1 MKKTKPQI
9 ILNLCTSSNSKE
21 HTDVQQDKPP
31 KVKVKATYEVCVT
44 KNIVYAEGL
53 QHTSVNSADYVRK
66 PLKLDIYEPKTK
78 KKNRPAYMF
87 IHGGSFING
96 SKEQEEIIHLAHYYA
111 TRGWVFISIDYR
123 LKDDFGTVPEA
134 WIEYA
139 REIPVAYI
147 SQFLAMYPAQRDAKA
162 AMRWMMSNAKTYGIN
177 TKYITVG
184 GGSAGAITALS
195 VAISNDEHFRDEID
209 LSQDTTLSTTYR
221 NETYVVH
228 SIIDYWGS
236 KIALDLLEKIYGKQ
250 SFNHKTPPL
259 LIVHG
264 TEDSTVRFSH
274 AQDLKSMYD
283 DKSALI
289 AYYPIEEGG
298 HDAWDATVAHKRI
311 ETLAFDFIVHHQRL
325 ILA

>member
-9 ILNLCTSSNSKE
+9 ILTLCVSSNSKK
-21 HTDVQQDKPP
+21 HTDVQQDKFP
-31 KVKVKATYEVCVT
+31 KVKKEATYEVSVT
-44 KNIVYAEGL
+44 KNVLYAEGL
-53 QHTSVNSADYVRK
+53 KHTSINSADCVRK
-66 PLKLDIYEPKTK
+66 PLKLDIYEPENK

-111 TRGWVFISIDYR
+111 SRGWVFISIDYR
-123 LKDDFGTVPEA
+123 LQEDFGTVPEA
-134 WIEYA
+134 WIAHA

-162 AMRWMMSNAKTYGIN
+162 AMRWLVSNAKVYGIN
-177 TKYITVG
+177 KKYITVG
-184 GGSAGAITALS
+184 GGSAGAITAIS

-221 NETYVVH
+221 DQSYVVH

-236 KIALDLLEKIYGKQ
+236 KIALDFLEKIYGKQ
-250 SFNHKTPPL
+250 SFDHKKPPL

-264 TEDSTVRFSH
+264 TEDSAVPYSH
-274 AQDLKSMYD
+274 AQALKSMYD
-283 DKSALI
+283 AKSAPV
-289 AYYPIEEGG
+289 AYYPIPEGG
-298 HDAWDATVAHKRI
+298 HDPWDATVGYKRI
-311 ETLAFDFIVHHQRL
+311 EALAFDFIVNHQKL
-325 ILA
+325 TIV